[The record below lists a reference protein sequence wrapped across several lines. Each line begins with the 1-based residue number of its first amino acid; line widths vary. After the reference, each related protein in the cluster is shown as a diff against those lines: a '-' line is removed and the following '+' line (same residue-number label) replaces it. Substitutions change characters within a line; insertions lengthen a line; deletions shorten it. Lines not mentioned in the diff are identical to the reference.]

1 MSFKDEYDKF
11 QRQIAPDKEFL
22 ERLAEKMDAEK
33 QVKKKR
39 IKIGVGVFSA
49 AAVCAAAA
57 LIIVVNTGK
66 TPEPFPDII
75 GVGADKIEY
84 VEGLFPY
91 DSSASGDI
99 AELAEILA
107 DSETTVYGSRN
118 TTFDFDD
125 KLDETEKNALA
136 EKLRNA
142 VPTDEA
148 PNGGAM
154 NYMASYDG
162 KVVKFSVTGD
172 ILSISENNFK
182 I

>member
-22 ERLAEKMDAEK
+22 ERLAEKIDAEK
-33 QVKKKR
+33 KVKKKR
-39 IKIGVGVFSA
+39 IRMSAGVVSA

-57 LIIVVNTGK
+57 LMIIVNTGK
-66 TPEPFPDII
+66 TPEPPPDII
-75 GVGADKIEY
+75 GVGADKIDY

-91 DSSASGDI
+91 DSSMSEDI
-99 AELAEILA
+99 AELAEMIA
-107 DSETTVYGSRN
+107 DFETTVYGSPN
-118 TTFDFDD
+118 TTFDFGD
-125 KLDETEKNALA
+125 KLDDAKKNTLA

-142 VPTDEA
+142 AATDET
-148 PNGGAM
+148 PNGKITY
-154 NYMASYDG
+154 YMASLNG

-172 ILSISENNFK
+172 ILSLGENYFK